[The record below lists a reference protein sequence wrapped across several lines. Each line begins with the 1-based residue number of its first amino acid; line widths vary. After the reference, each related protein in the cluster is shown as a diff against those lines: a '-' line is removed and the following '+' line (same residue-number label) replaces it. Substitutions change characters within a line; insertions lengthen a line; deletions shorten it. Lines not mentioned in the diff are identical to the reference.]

1 MAHKVM
7 EVEKFRNLPSA
18 SWRTRK
24 NSDIILSES
33 ERLRTRTSDVH
44 GQEMMDITGQEEIV
58 DSAFL
63 CFLFY

>member
-1 MAHKVM
+1 M
-7 EVEKFRNLPSA
+7 EVEKFHNLPSA

-24 NSDIILSES
+24 NSDIILSKS

-44 GQEMMDITGQEEIV
+44 GQEMMDIPGQEEIV

>member
-7 EVEKFRNLPSA
+7 EVEKFHNLPPA
-18 SWRTRK
+18 NWRTRK
-24 NSDIILSES
+24 NSDIILSKS
-33 ERLRTRTSDVH
+33 ERLKTMTYDVH
-44 GQEMMDITGQEEIV
+44 GQEMMDIPGQEEIV